1 MMSQLWIVKRE
12 IIENCKEKIIDI
24 YGWSGSILII
34 LAYAMTTME
43 STKKITIDVFNLYG
57 SSAMTLICYRQKV
70 WQPMILEIVW
80 FVFSLNSLF
89 RNLDFY

>member
-24 YGWSGSILII
+24 YGWSGSVLII

-43 STKKITIDVFNLYG
+43 STKKITIDVFNL
-57 SSAMTLICYRQKV
+57 
-70 WQPMILEIVW
+70 
-80 FVFSLNSLF
+80 
-89 RNLDFY
+89 